1 MGKNQ
6 SWATCL
12 NVSKKWSE
20 FFKNLNINSVDLIA
34 GGKLYTVS
42 PSSLELRHDTD
53 VTWLPLMCFLSLQLG
68 RAVNQS
74 HFIHSHTGVAN
85 GNWAAF
91 SASTVSARERFTVW
105 YNISLFCP
113 HATRGHEPG
122 SRFRPP
128 RRTFL
133 TLRAARSF
141 AVFITFAPQSYRGKP
156 QGDDSKA
163 QGVKPGECDDGR
175 GRLHVCA
182 RLKLNRKSSWCLG
195 ENTQTHRALFF
206 VEWRAW
212 CGIS

>member
-1 MGKNQ
+1 M
-6 SWATCL
+6 CL
-12 NVSKKWSE
+12 DVSKKWSE
-20 FFKNLNINSVDLIA
+20 FFKNLNINSVIDLIA
-34 GGKLYTVS
+34 GVKLDTVWL
-42 PSSLELRHDTD
+42 SSLELRHDTD

-85 GNWAAF
+85 GAWAAF

-105 YNISLFCP
+105 YNISLFRP

-122 SRFRPP
+122 SRLRPP

-133 TLRAARSF
+133 TLRAARST
-141 AVFITFAPQSYRGKP
+141 AVFITFAPQSYGGKP

-182 RLKLNRKSSWCLG
+182 RLELRTEKTADVWGKIL
-195 ENTQTHRALFF
+195 THTHTGLFF
-206 VEWRAW
+206 
-212 CGIS
+212 S

>member
-1 MGKNQ
+1 M
-6 SWATCL
+6 CL

-20 FFKNLNINSVDLIA
+20 FFKNLNINSVIDLIA
-34 GGKLYTVS
+34 GVKLDTVWL
-42 PSSLELRHDTD
+42 SSLELRRDTD

-85 GNWAAF
+85 GAWAAF

-105 YNISLFCP
+105 YNVSLFCP

-122 SRFRPP
+122 SRLRPP

-133 TLRAARSF
+133 TLRAARST
-141 AVFITFAPQSYRGKP
+141 AVFITFAPQSYGGKP

-163 QGVKPGECDDGR
+163 QGVKPGERDDGR

-182 RLKLNRKSSWCLG
+182 RLELRTEKNSWCLG
-195 ENTQTHRALFF
+195 GNTHTHTQGSFF
-206 VEWRAW
+206 LRMKGMRWYFMYNM
-212 CGIS
+212 

>member
-1 MGKNQ
+1 M
-6 SWATCL
+6 CL
-12 NVSKKWSE
+12 NVSKKWSK
-20 FFKNLNINSVDLIA
+20 FFKNLNINSVIDLIA
-34 GGKLYTVS
+34 GVKLDTVWL
-42 PSSLELRHDTD
+42 SSLELRHDTD

-85 GNWAAF
+85 GAWAAF

-122 SRFRPP
+122 SRLRPP

-133 TLRAARSF
+133 TLRAARST
-141 AVFITFAPQSYRGKP
+141 AVFITFAPQSYGGKP
-156 QGDDSKA
+156 QGDDSRA

-182 RLKLNRKSSWCLG
+182 RLELRTEKTADVWGKILTH
-195 ENTQTHRALFF
+195 TQGSFF
-206 VEWRAW
+206 LRMKGMRWYFMYNM
-212 CGIS
+212 